1 MPVTSST
8 TDVYSDLGLRA
19 ANNTETGPKK
29 QLGQDDFLALLTTQL
44 RFQDPLKPVDN
55 QEFIA
60 QMAQFSSLDSLQNLQ
75 KGFDAL
81 ATALTSNQAL
91 QASSMVGRSVLVQS
105 DEGFLPTDGMIS
117 GNVELDSNVDRVK
130 IEIRDASGALVAN
143 YDLGG
148 QPQGPLNFN
157 WDGSTNDGT
166 KLPSGNYTIAV
177 FSTVANKTEQLPTN
191 IRARVSSVNMSSNN
205 GEIVLNLQGLGSVLL
220 SDVKEI
226 GG

>member
-1 MPVTSST
+1 MPVTSSSS
-8 TDVYSDLGLRA
+8 DIYSDLGLRA
-19 ANNTETGPKK
+19 ANSSTTGPKK
-29 QLGQDDFLALLTTQL
+29 ELGQEDFLKLLTTQL

-81 ATALTSNQAL
+81 STALTSNQAL
-91 QASSMVGRSVLVQS
+91 QASSMVGRSVLVPS
-105 DEGFLPTDGMIS
+105 SEGYLPSGGMIS
-117 GNVELDSNVDRVK
+117 GNAELSSAVDRVK
-130 IEIRDASGALVAN
+130 IEIKDEAGQLVAS
-143 YDLGG
+143 YDLGA

-166 KLPSGNYTIAV
+166 KLPPGNYTVAV
-177 FSTVANKTEQLPTN
+177 YSTVANKTEQLPTN
-191 IRARVSSVNMSSNN
+191 IRARVSSVNMSSSN
-205 GEIVLNLQGLGSVLL
+205 GEIVLNLQGLGSVPL
-220 SDVKEI
+220 SQVKEI